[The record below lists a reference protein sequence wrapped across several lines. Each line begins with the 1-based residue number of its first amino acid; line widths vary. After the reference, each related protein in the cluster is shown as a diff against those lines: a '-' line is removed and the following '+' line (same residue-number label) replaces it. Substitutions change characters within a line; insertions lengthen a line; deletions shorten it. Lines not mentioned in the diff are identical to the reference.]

1 MVRKFWALLLCLVMV
16 MTMMPVMVFAADSPD
31 STQFAGTDGL
41 NSFNAAQAASSGES
55 GCINEVKEG
64 GDTPS
69 EAAGGTQKNSD
80 ADADDLEGGN
90 TPAGKKVLKTGHA
103 AKTTGVKGPD
113 TDTSYA
119 LWVNGTQ
126 VTSENAG
133 DIFDNNTASYD
144 AGSNTLTLNG
154 ASIDQ
159 TYTSSDYYTSGIYS
173 AGDINITFTGEN
185 KINVSGGTIAAGIH
199 ANGVINIS
207 GSGSLNITVSSGSS
221 ETRAISTGYTDREAG
236 VVINSGTI
244 SIDADGERG
253 IYAVYV
259 DGSYGT
265 ELPERYFKINGGTV
279 EMDANSNTPNY
290 CWASNVKPDLSN
302 YAGYSATAILNSWE
316 VLQAYDENSWGY
328 YRYIKVQPLVY
339 DENGISEDKEHFQP
353 AVQAEDGYYEIG
365 NAGNLFWFAEKLSE
379 SDDNDTLNARLVS
392 NITMPEGMNWI
403 AMKVGTYG
411 IPYNGTFDGAGHT
424 ISNLSAELESG
435 IYSNEGLFKT
445 IGENGTV
452 KNLGLINAS
461 IKPSAGGAGAICGT
475 NHGLIENCYNLGGE
489 IIVASMR
496 SGGIAGE
503 NDGIIRQCYNTGSV
517 ESTFDYGSSIGGIAG
532 YSHDD
537 GEIIDCYNT
546 GDITGAWY
554 VGGICG
560 QLGKTGELNGGTVK
574 NCYGTGTATATYPG
588 YGSTANLIVGVRLGS
603 CTVENTYYVSEKE
616 NNGGGKTSEQFASGE
631 VAYLLNA
638 ARSENVWGQN
648 IGTETL
654 PVLKGR
660 SVYAGYEYCYSDSI
674 IYSNDADRVHETKP
688 EHKFEKLEYDETC
701 HWYSCTNDGCTATNG
716 KEAHKDGQ
724 KTYFKKAVCEVCNRE
739 YGDLLTDTI
748 APDGEISVGTNK
760 WDEFLDDITFGLFFK
775 DTQTVEITATDD
787 SYDHD
792 GYTDDKKVKIEYYI
806 HTQDTALTKDDL
818 KEKEFI
824 SYKEALSIDPD
835 GQYVIYAR
843 ITDHAGNVTYISS
856 NGIVIDGTAPAFAG
870 ADDGGVYYTTQ
881 KVTVTDDNLDSVTLN
896 NEEVTGTEVVLGGN
910 VDKVYIIKAVDK
922 AGNRAD
928 MTVTMRPISD
938 IEELFADITVTNVT
952 SEDKVQIV
960 QLQETVDKLLQED
973 DITNYEKEELQDI
986 RKELEGL
993 LTQIENAAQ
1002 AGETDRTDK
1011 VEGITSDNVKL
1022 EDKDD
1027 LNSAK
1032 DDLENALDSF
1042 SGNYTEAEKTA
1053 LEEKL
1058 DRINSALDSIGN
1070 VEKTEEVIGS
1080 LPDKVNPDDADAEKL
1095 INDAKKQYDA
1105 LTDHEKSLVSEAA
1118 KAKLESLL
1126 DDLKDYKIIKGDGSI
1141 WTKGTERGLE
1151 FTANGSYSKFAG
1163 IEVDGETVNEENYT
1177 AISGSTVITL
1187 KPEYLETLSVGRHTL
1202 TVLYTDGKAGCGFEI
1217 RAKADTAA
1225 QTGDESNMSIWIAL
1239 AVLAALGAAG
1249 ALLYG
1254 RQRKMQ

>member
-126 VTSENAG
+126 VTPEIAG
-133 DIFDNNTASYD
+133 NILDDGTASYD
-144 AGSNTLTLNG
+144 AESNTLALNG
-154 ASIDQ
+154 ADINQ
-159 TYTSSDYYTSGIYS
+159 PYTSGAYTSGIYS
-173 AGDINITFTGEN
+173 AGDINITLKGEN
-185 KINVSGGTIAAGIH
+185 NIKVSGGMIASGIH

-207 GSGSLNITVSSGSS
+207 GSGSLNITVSGGSS
-221 ETRAISTGYTDREAG
+221 ETRALSTGYTDKEAG
-236 VVINSGTI
+236 VVINSGAV

-259 DGSYGT
+259 DSSYGT

-279 EMDANSNTPNY
+279 EMDANSTKPYSCYATNIR
-290 CWASNVKPDLSN
+290 PDLSN
-302 YAGYSATAILNSWE
+302 YEGYSATAIFNNWE
-316 VLQAYDENSWGY
+316 ALQAYDENSWGY

-365 NAGNLFWFAEKLSE
+365 NAGNLFWFAEKLAE
-379 SDDNDTLNARLVS
+379 NDNNDTLNARLVS
-392 NITMPEGMNWI
+392 NITMPDGMNWV

-435 IYSNEGLFKT
+435 VYSNEGLFKT

-461 IKPSAGGAGAICGT
+461 IKPSSGGAGAICGT
-475 NHGLIENCYNLGGE
+475 NHGLIENCYNLDGE
-489 IIVASMR
+489 IIVASMW

-503 NDGIIRQCYNTGSV
+503 NDGIIRQCYNTGNV

-724 KTYFKKAVCEVCNRE
+724 KTYFKKAVCEVCNQE
-739 YGDLLTDTI
+739 YGDVSKDIT
-748 APDGEISVGTNK
+748 APAGKISIGTNDWNK
-760 WDEFLDDITFGLFFK
+760 FLNDITFDLFFK
-775 DTQTVEITATDD
+775 DTQTVEITAADD
-787 SYDHD
+787 SYTHD

-806 HTQDTALTKDDL
+806 HTQDTTLTEDELEDKTFTAYS
-818 KEKEFI
+818 KSF
-824 SYKEALSIDPD
+824 SIDPD

-856 NGIVIDGTAPAFAG
+856 GGIVLDGTAPVITG
-870 ADDGGVYYTTQ
+870 ADNGNVYCTTQ
-881 KVTVTDDNLDSVTLN
+881 KVTVTDANLDYVALN
-896 NEEVTGTEVVLGGN
+896 DEPAAGPEVILDGN
-910 VDKVYIIKAVDK
+910 VNAVYTITAIDK
-922 AGNRAD
+922 AGNQAAL
-928 MTVTMRPISD
+928 TVTMKPISD
-938 IEELFADITVTNVT
+938 LRESFADITVTNVT

-973 DITNYEKEELQDI
+973 DITNDEKEELQDI

-1177 AISGSTVITL
+1177 AVSGSTVITL

-1249 ALLYG
+1249 SLLYG
-1254 RQRKMQ
+1254 RKQKAS